1 MTIELN
7 VLQTTGLAMLLFV
20 LGRFIVNHVGFLR
33 RCCIPAPVVG
43 GLIFAIFHLVV
54 HQTGLLTLTFDETLK
69 NVFMIWFFTSVGY
82 GASFKVL
89 RRGAGPVLV
98 FLLLATVMIT
108 MQNFVGVGFAQL
120 FGLDDP
126 RLGLCMGS
134 IPLVGGHGTAGSFG
148 PQFEDAGVMG
158 ASVVAVACAT
168 YGLVSGSLMGG
179 PIARA
184 KIKKYNLHSMVN
196 EGEEYGESVE
206 TAQSPSQAKDLGV
219 DSIVKSFALLIIAAG
234 IGTYINA
241 FFTQIGVTLPT
252 YMGAMIVGL
261 VIRNV
266 CDVAH
271 VELPMRA
278 IDVSGNVSLNVFLAV
293 ALMTLK
299 LWELASLA
307 VPMIIILAIQTF
319 IMFLYA
325 SYVVF
330 PVMGRDYEAAAMTA
344 AFCGFGMGATPN
356 AMANMLVLTNK
367 FGPAPKAFFVVPI
380 VGGMFIDFVNTGVLT
395 VFLQFLS

>member
-1 MTIELN
+1 MEFALD
-7 VLQTTGLAMLLFV
+7 LMQTTALAMIFFL
-20 LGRFIVNHVGFLR
+20 LGRVIVAHVEFLR
-33 RCCIPAPVVG
+33 RVCIPAPVVG
-43 GLIFAIFHLVV
+43 GLVFALIHLALHSAGVV
-54 HQTGLLTLTFDETLK
+54 TFTFDETLK
-69 NVFMIWFFTSVGY
+69 NAFMIWFFTSVGY

-89 RRGAGPVLV
+89 ARGIKPVLV
-98 FLLLATVMIT
+98 FLLLAGVMVVI
-108 MQNFVGVGFAQL
+108 Q
-120 FGLDDP
+120 D
-126 RLGLCMGS
+126 
-134 IPLVGGHGTAGSFG
+134 LVGGHGTAGSFG

>member
-1 MTIELN
+1 MEFALD
-7 VLQTTGLAMLLFV
+7 LMQTTALAMIFFL
-20 LGRFIVNHVGFLR
+20 LGRVIVAHVEFLR
-33 RCCIPAPVVG
+33 RVCIPAPVVG
-43 GLIFAIFHLVV
+43 GLVFALIHLALYSAGVV
-54 HQTGLLTLTFDETLK
+54 TFTFDETLK
-69 NVFMIWFFTSVGY
+69 NAFMIWFFTSVGY

-89 RRGAGPVLV
+89 ARGIKPVLV
-98 FLLLATVMIT
+98 FLLLAGVMVVI
-108 MQNFVGVGFAQL
+108 QDLVGAGLAQV
-120 FGLDDP
+120 FQLDG
-126 RLGLCMGS
+126 RLGLCMSS

>member
-1 MTIELN
+1 MEFALD
-7 VLQTTGLAMLLFV
+7 LMQTTALAMIFFL
-20 LGRFIVNHVGFLR
+20 LGRVIVAHVEFLR
-33 RCCIPAPVVG
+33 RVCIPAPVVG
-43 GLIFAIFHLVV
+43 GLVFALIHLALYSAGVV
-54 HQTGLLTLTFDETLK
+54 TFTFDETLK
-69 NVFMIWFFTSVGY
+69 NAFMIWFFTSVGY

-89 RRGAGPVLV
+89 ARGIKPVLV
-98 FLLLATVMIT
+98 FLLLAGVMVVI
-108 MQNFVGVGFAQL
+108 QDLVGAGLAQV
-120 FGLDDP
+120 FQLDG

>member
-1 MTIELN
+1 MEFALD
-7 VLQTTGLAMLLFV
+7 LMQTTALAMIFFL
-20 LGRFIVNHVGFLR
+20 LGRVIVAHVEFLR
-33 RCCIPAPVVG
+33 RVCIPAPVVG
-43 GLIFAIFHLVV
+43 GLVFALIHLALYSAGVV
-54 HQTGLLTLTFDETLK
+54 TFTFDETLK
-69 NVFMIWFFTSVGY
+69 NAFMIWFFTSVGY

-89 RRGAGPVLV
+89 ARGIKPVLV
-98 FLLLATVMIT
+98 FLLLAGVMVVI
-108 MQNFVGVGFAQL
+108 QDLVGAGLAQV
-120 FGLDDP
+120 FQLDG

-184 KIKKYNLHSMVN
+184 KIKKYNLHSLVN

>member
-1 MTIELN
+1 MEFALD
-7 VLQTTGLAMLLFV
+7 LMQTTALAMIFFL
-20 LGRFIVNHVGFLR
+20 LGRVIVAHVEFLR
-33 RCCIPAPVVG
+33 RVCIPAPVVG
-43 GLIFAIFHLVV
+43 GLVFALIHLALHSAGVV
-54 HQTGLLTLTFDETLK
+54 TFTFDETLK
-69 NVFMIWFFTSVGY
+69 NAFMIWFFTSVGY

-89 RRGAGPVLV
+89 ARGIKPVLV
-98 FLLLATVMIT
+98 FLLLAGVMVVI
-108 MQNFVGVGFAQL
+108 QDLVGAGLAQV
-120 FGLDDP
+120 FQLDG

-134 IPLVGGHGTAGSFG
+134 IPLVGGHGTAGSSG
-148 PQFEDAGVMG
+148 AQFEDGGVIG

>member
-1 MTIELN
+1 MEIALD
-7 VLQTTGLAMLLFV
+7 LMQTTALAMIFFL
-20 LGRFIVNHVGFLR
+20 LGRVIVAHVEFLR
-33 RCCIPAPVVG
+33 RVCIPAPVVG
-43 GLIFAIFHLVV
+43 GLVFALIHLAL
-54 HQTGLLTLTFDETLK
+54 HQAGIVTFTFDETLK
-69 NVFMIWFFTSVGY
+69 NAFMIWFFTSVGY

-89 RRGAGPVLV
+89 VKGIKPVLV
-98 FLLLATVMIT
+98 FLLLAGIMVAI
-108 MQNFVGVGFAQL
+108 QDFVGSGLAL
-120 FGLDDP
+120 AFGLDG

-148 PQFEDAGVMG
+148 PQFEAAGVAG
-158 ASVVAVACAT
+158 ANVVAVACAT

-184 KIKKYNLHSMVN
+184 KIKRYNLHSLVK
-196 EGEEYGESVE
+196 EGEAEGETVE
-206 TAQSPSQAKDLGV
+206 TVQSPSHAKDLGV

-234 IGTYINA
+234 VGTYINA
-241 FFTQIGVTLPT
+241 FFTDIGVTLPT

-261 VIRNV
+261 VVRNV
-266 CDVAH
+266 CDVAN

-299 LWELASLA
+299 LWELAALA
-307 VPMIIILAIQTF
+307 LPMIVILAIQTV

-325 SYVVF
+325 SFVVF
-330 PVMGRDYEAAAMTA
+330 NVMGRDYEAAAMTA

-356 AMANMLVLTNK
+356 AMANMLVLTSK

-380 VGGMFIDFVNTGVLT
+380 VGGMFIDFVNTGILT
-395 VFLQFLS
+395 AFMQFLG

>member
-1 MTIELN
+1 MEFALD
-7 VLQTTGLAMLLFV
+7 LMQTTALAMIFFL
-20 LGRFIVNHVGFLR
+20 LGRVIVAHVEFLR
-33 RCCIPAPVVG
+33 RVCIPAPVVG
-43 GLIFAIFHLVV
+43 GLVFALIHLALHSAGVV
-54 HQTGLLTLTFDETLK
+54 TFTFDETLK
-69 NVFMIWFFTSVGY
+69 NAFMIWFFTSVGY

-98 FLLLATVMIT
+98 FLLLAGVMVVI
-108 MQNFVGVGFAQL
+108 QDLVGAGLAQV
-120 FGLDDP
+120 FQLDG

-184 KIKKYNLHSMVN
+184 KIKKYNLHSLVN

-299 LWELASLA
+299 LWQLAELALPIVVILA
-307 VPMIIILAIQTF
+307 VQTLLMYLF
-319 IMFLYA
+319 A
-325 SYVVF
+325 SFVVF
-330 PVMGRDYEAAAMTA
+330 RVMGADYEAAVMTA

-356 AMANMLVLTNK
+356 AMANMLTIKNQY
-367 FGPAPKAFFVVPI
+367 GPAPKAFFVVPL
-380 VGGMFIDFVNTGVLT
+380 VGGMFIDFTNSTILT
-395 VFLQFLS
+395 IFTNLVS

>member
-1 MTIELN
+1 MLTIQLDM
-7 VLQTTGLAMLLFV
+7 LQTAALAMILF
-20 LGRFIVNHVGFLR
+20 LIGRFTVSHVAFFQ
-33 RCCIPAPVVG
+33 RCCIPAPVIG
-43 GLIFAIFHLVV
+43 GLIFAILHLVTY
-54 HQTGLLTLTFDETLK
+54 QTGILTFTFDETLK
-69 NVFMIWFFTSVGY
+69 TAFMDFFFTSVGF
-82 GASFKVL
+82 GASIKRL
-89 RRGAGPVLV
+89 KKGAWPVIL
-98 FLLLATVMIT
+98 FLILATILVTI
-108 MQNFVGVGFAQL
+108 QNLVGVGLSGL
-120 FGLDDP
+120 FDLDG
-126 RLGLCMGS
+126 RLGLCMSS

>member
-1 MTIELN
+1 
-7 VLQTTGLAMLLFV
+7 
-20 LGRFIVNHVGFLR
+20 
-33 RCCIPAPVVG
+33 
-43 GLIFAIFHLVV
+43 
-54 HQTGLLTLTFDETLK
+54 
-69 NVFMIWFFTSVGY
+69 
-82 GASFKVL
+82 
-89 RRGAGPVLV
+89 
-98 FLLLATVMIT
+98 
-108 MQNFVGVGFAQL
+108 
-120 FGLDDP
+120 
-126 RLGLCMGS
+126 
-134 IPLVGGHGTAGSFG
+134 
-148 PQFEDAGVMG
+148 MG

>member
-1 MTIELN
+1 MEFALD
-7 VLQTTGLAMLLFV
+7 LMQTTALAMIFFL
-20 LGRFIVNHVGFLR
+20 LGRVIVAHVEFLR
-33 RCCIPAPVVG
+33 RVCIPAPVVG
-43 GLIFAIFHLVV
+43 GLVFALIHLALHSAGVV
-54 HQTGLLTLTFDETLK
+54 TFTFDETLK
-69 NVFMIWFFTSVGY
+69 NAFMIWFFTSVGY

-89 RRGAGPVLV
+89 ARGIKPVLV
-98 FLLLATVMIT
+98 FLLLAGVMVVI
-108 MQNFVGVGFAQL
+108 QDLVGAGLAQV
-120 FGLDDP
+120 FQLDG

-134 IPLVGGHGTAGSFG
+134 IPLVGGHGTSASFG
-148 PQFEDAGVMG
+148 PLFEGMGVEG
-158 ASVVAVACAT
+158 ATTVAVACAT

>member
-1 MTIELN
+1 M
-7 VLQTTGLAMLLFV
+7 
-20 LGRFIVNHVGFLR
+20 
-33 RCCIPAPVVG
+33 
-43 GLIFAIFHLVV
+43 
-54 HQTGLLTLTFDETLK
+54 
-69 NVFMIWFFTSVGY
+69 
-82 GASFKVL
+82 
-89 RRGAGPVLV
+89 
-98 FLLLATVMIT
+98 
-108 MQNFVGVGFAQL
+108 
-120 FGLDDP
+120 
-126 RLGLCMGS
+126 
-134 IPLVGGHGTAGSFG
+134 
-148 PQFEDAGVMG
+148 
-158 ASVVAVACAT
+158 
-168 YGLVSGSLMGG
+168 
-179 PIARA
+179 
-184 KIKKYNLHSMVN
+184 
-196 EGEEYGESVE
+196 
-206 TAQSPSQAKDLGV
+206 
-219 DSIVKSFALLIIAAG
+219 
-234 IGTYINA
+234 
-241 FFTQIGVTLPT
+241 
-252 YMGAMIVGL
+252 
-261 VIRNV
+261 

>member
-1 MTIELN
+1 MEFALD
-7 VLQTTGLAMLLFV
+7 LMQTTALAMIFFL
-20 LGRFIVNHVGFLR
+20 LGRVIVAHVEFLR
-33 RCCIPAPVVG
+33 RVCIPAPVVG
-43 GLIFAIFHLVV
+43 GLVFALIHLVLHSAGV
-54 HQTGLLTLTFDETLK
+54 VTFTFDETLK
-69 NVFMIWFFTSVGY
+69 NAFMIWFFTSVGY

-89 RRGAGPVLV
+89 ARGIKPVLV
-98 FLLLATVMIT
+98 FLLLAGVMVVI
-108 MQNFVGVGFAQL
+108 QDLVGAGLAQV
-120 FGLDDP
+120 FQLDG

-325 SYVVF
+325 SFVVF

>member
-1 MTIELN
+1 MEFALD
-7 VLQTTGLAMLLFV
+7 LMQTTALAMIFFL
-20 LGRFIVNHVGFLR
+20 LGRVIVAHVEFLR
-33 RCCIPAPVVG
+33 RVCIPAPVVG
-43 GLIFAIFHLVV
+43 GLVFALIHLALHSAGVV
-54 HQTGLLTLTFDETLK
+54 TFTFDETLK
-69 NVFMIWFFTSVGY
+69 NAFMIWFFTSVGY

-89 RRGAGPVLV
+89 ARGIKPVLV
-98 FLLLATVMIT
+98 FLLLAGVMVVI
-108 MQNFVGVGFAQL
+108 QDLVGAGLAQV
-120 FGLDDP
+120 FQLDG

-356 AMANMLVLTNK
+356 AMANMQAVCDKYSPSVKAYLLIPLVGSL
-367 FGPAPKAFFVVPI
+367 FAD
-380 VGGMFIDFVNTGVLT
+380 FINSLVIT
-395 VFLQFLS
+395 VFINFI

>member
-1 MTIELN
+1 MEFALD
-7 VLQTTGLAMLLFV
+7 LMQTTALAMIFFL
-20 LGRFIVNHVGFLR
+20 LGRVIVAHVEFLR
-33 RCCIPAPVVG
+33 RVCIPAPVGG
-43 GLIFAIFHLVV
+43 GLGFALNPLALHSPGVV
-54 HQTGLLTLTFDETLK
+54 TFTFDETLK
-69 NVFMIWFFTSVGY
+69 NAFMIWFFTSVGY

-89 RRGAGPVLV
+89 ARGIKPVLV
-98 FLLLATVMIT
+98 FLLLAGVMVVI
-108 MQNFVGVGFAQL
+108 QDLVGAGLAQV
-120 FGLDDP
+120 FQLDG

-184 KIKKYNLHSMVN
+184 KIKKYNLHSLVN

-325 SYVVF
+325 SFVVF